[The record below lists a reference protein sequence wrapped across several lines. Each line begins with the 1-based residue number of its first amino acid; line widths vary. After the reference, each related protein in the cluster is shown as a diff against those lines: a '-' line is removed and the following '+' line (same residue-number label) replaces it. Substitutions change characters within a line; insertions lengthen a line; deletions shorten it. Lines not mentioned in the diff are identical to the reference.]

1 MNKKEGLFS
10 KLKKGLSNTKDGLSK
25 NIGNIFNVNGEID
38 DDFYDQIEEALI
50 MADVGMD
57 TSMNII
63 DKLRVN
69 IKANK
74 IKTTDKAKD
83 ELKGIMVQMLGENE
97 INYEYP
103 LVILFVGVNGV
114 GKTTAIGKLSN
125 KFKNEGK
132 KVIMA
137 AGDTFRAAAAEQL
150 TEWADRS
157 NAGIVKHKE
166 GADPG
171 AVVYDA
177 IQSFRAK
184 KADVLLCDTA
194 GRLHNKKNLMD
205 ELKKI
210 NKIINR
216 ELPEANKEVYIV
228 LDATTGQNAITQAK
242 NFKDVTEL
250 NGIVLTKLDG
260 TAKGG
265 VVIAINKELDLP
277 IRYIG
282 IGEGIDDLEV
292 FDPEMFVEALF
303 E

>member
-1 MNKKEGLFS
+1 M
-10 KLKKGLSNTKDGLSK
+10 KKGLSNTKEGLAK
-25 NIGNIFNVNGEID
+25 NIGGIFNAHCELD
-38 DDFYDQIEEALI
+38 DDFYEQIEEALI
-50 MADVGMD
+50 IADVGMS
-57 TSMNII
+57 TSMEII
-63 DKLRVN
+63 QKLKN
-69 IKANK
+69 STKAKK
-74 IKTTDKAKD
+74 IKTTQEAKE
-83 ELKGIMVQMLGENE
+83 ELKNVIAEMLGEND
-97 INYEYP
+97 IDYEYP

-125 KFKNEGK
+125 SFKEDGK

-150 TEWADRS
+150 TEWANRS
-157 NAGIVKHKE
+157 DAGIVKHKE
-166 GADPG
+166 GADPA

-177 IQSFRAK
+177 IQSFKAK
-184 KADVLLCDTA
+184 GADVLLCDTA
-194 GRLHNKKNLMD
+194 GRLHNKKNLME

-210 NKIINR
+210 ERTITK
-216 ELPEANKEVYIV
+216 ELPGAKKEVYIV

-242 NFKDVTEL
+242 NFKDVVDL

-265 VVIAINKELDLP
+265 VVIAINKELSLP

-292 FDPEMFVEALF
+292 FDPKLFVEALF

>member
-1 MNKKEGLFS
+1 M
-10 KLKKGLSNTKDGLSK
+10 KKGLSNTKEGLSK
-25 NIGNIFNVNGEID
+25 NIGGIFNVNSELD
-38 DDFYDQIEEALI
+38 EDFYEQIEEALI
-50 MADVGMD
+50 MADVGMA
-57 TSMNII
+57 TSMEII
-63 DKLRVN
+63 QKLKTS
-69 IKANK
+69 IKSKK
-74 IKTTDKAKD
+74 IKLAQEAKE
-83 ELKGIMVQMLGENE
+83 ELKNVITEMLGEND

-125 KFKNEGK
+125 GFKENGK

-150 TEWADRS
+150 TEWANRS

-166 GADPG
+166 GADPA

-177 IQSFRAK
+177 IQSFKAK
-184 KADVLLCDTA
+184 GADVLLCDTA
-194 GRLHNKKNLMD
+194 GRLHNKKNLME

-210 NKIINR
+210 ERTITK
-216 ELPEANKEVYIV
+216 ELPNAKKEVYIV

-242 NFKDVTEL
+242 NFKDVVDL

-265 VVIAINKELDLP
+265 VVIAINKELSLP

-282 IGEGIDDLEV
+282 IGEGIEDLEV
-292 FDPEMFVEALF
+292 FDPKLFVEALF

>member
-1 MNKKEGLFS
+1 M
-10 KLKKGLSNTKDGLSK
+10 KKGLSNTKEGLAK
-25 NIGNIFNVNGEID
+25 NIGGIFNAHYELD
-38 DDFYDQIEEALI
+38 EDFYEQIEEALI
-50 MADVGMD
+50 MADVGMA
-57 TSMNII
+57 TSMEII
-63 DKLRVN
+63 QKLKTSTKN
-69 IKANK
+69 KK
-74 IKTTDKAKD
+74 IKTTQDAKE
-83 ELKGIMVQMLGENE
+83 ELKNVITEMLGEND

-125 KFKNEGK
+125 DFKENGK

-150 TEWADRS
+150 TEWANRS
-157 NAGIVKHKE
+157 DAGIVKHKE
-166 GADPG
+166 GADPA

-177 IQSFRAK
+177 IQSFKAK
-184 KADVLLCDTA
+184 GADVLLCDTA
-194 GRLHNKKNLMD
+194 GRLHNKKNLME

-210 NKIINR
+210 ERTITK
-216 ELPEANKEVYIV
+216 ELPNAKKEVYIV

-242 NFKDVTEL
+242 NFKDVVDL

-265 VVIAINKELDLP
+265 VVIAINKELSLP

-292 FDPEMFVEALF
+292 FDPKLFVEALF

>member
-1 MNKKEGLFS
+1 M
-10 KLKKGLSNTKDGLSK
+10 KKGLSNTKEGLAK
-25 NIGNIFNVNGEID
+25 NIGGIFNVNGELD
-38 DDFYDQIEEALI
+38 EDFYEQIEEALI
-50 MADVGMD
+50 MADVGMA
-57 TSMNII
+57 TSMEII
-63 DKLRVN
+63 QKLKTS
-69 IKANK
+69 IKSKK
-74 IKTTDKAKD
+74 IKSAQEAKE
-83 ELKGIMVQMLGENE
+83 ELKNVITEMLGVND

-125 KFKNEGK
+125 DFKENGK

-150 TEWADRS
+150 TEWANRS
-157 NAGIVKHKE
+157 EAGIVKHKE
-166 GADPG
+166 GADPA

-177 IQSFRAK
+177 IQSFKAK
-184 KADVLLCDTA
+184 GADVLLCDTA
-194 GRLHNKKNLMD
+194 GRLHNKKNLME

-210 NKIINR
+210 ERTITK
-216 ELPEANKEVYIV
+216 ELPNAKKEVYIV

-242 NFKDVTEL
+242 NFKDVVDL

-265 VVIAINKELDLP
+265 VVIAINKELSLP

-292 FDPEMFVEALF
+292 FNPKLFVEALF